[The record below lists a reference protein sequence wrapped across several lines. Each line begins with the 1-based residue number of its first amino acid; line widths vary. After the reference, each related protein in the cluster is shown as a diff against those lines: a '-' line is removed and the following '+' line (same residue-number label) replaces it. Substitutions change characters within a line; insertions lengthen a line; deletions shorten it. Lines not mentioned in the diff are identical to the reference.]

1 MKALLLQLT
10 FVLWVCALGAQTRTW
25 TDVEGRSFEGVM
37 LSHTQMTVFIERT
50 SDKRQFTIE
59 RSKLSQ
65 ADNDFLNEMDRQ
77 QRVKEFLA
85 KTPDSFEDAVKLS
98 ERKKLPA
105 LIIYRNQEPEDKFL
119 AAVDRLLD
127 QPEFQAKIKGRA
139 VLVVITQ
146 HDEELERR
154 IGSWIAEYLDACR
167 AIFFGSQNQ
176 SLGPFMRDAFQSG
189 EDVSFKVFI
198 AEVEEQLTSAEEN
211 SMF

>member
-1 MKALLLQLT
+1 MKALLLHLT
-10 FVLWVCALGAQTRTW
+10 ILLWACALSAQTRTW
-25 TDVEGRSFEGVM
+25 TDAEGRSFEGVL
-37 LSHTQMTVFIERT
+37 LSHTPMTVFIERT

-65 ADNDFLNEMDRQ
+65 ADNDFLDEMDRQ

-105 LIIYRNQEPEDKFL
+105 FIVYRNQEPEDKFL

-146 HDEELERR
+146 REDDLERR
-154 IGSWIAEYLDACR
+154 IGSWTAEYPDACR

-176 SLGPFMRDAFQSG
+176 SLGPFMRDSVRAK
-189 EDVSFKVFI
+189 EDSSFKVFL
-198 AEVEEQLTSAEEN
+198 ADVEEQLTSAEEN